1 MVEKDIINIDGVE
14 YYKKEFMGKL
24 EGVFLDDFHILL
36 HRKEVEIKGKKCFM
50 CGKEYEPKNLE
61 KHHAI
66 PKKLKSVFNVHIP
79 FCRKCHIK
87 FNKFIKSEE
96 LRTKK

>member
-1 MVEKDIINIDGVE
+1 MGKDKLIIDGEE
-14 YYKKEFMGKL
+14 YYKKDFLGSL
-24 EGVFLDDFHILL
+24 EGVFLDDFHIVL

-50 CGKEYEPKNLE
+50 CGEELEISKLE

-79 FCRKCHIK
+79 FCKKCHTK
-87 FNKFIKSEE
+87 FNQFIKEGG
-96 LRTKK
+96 LK